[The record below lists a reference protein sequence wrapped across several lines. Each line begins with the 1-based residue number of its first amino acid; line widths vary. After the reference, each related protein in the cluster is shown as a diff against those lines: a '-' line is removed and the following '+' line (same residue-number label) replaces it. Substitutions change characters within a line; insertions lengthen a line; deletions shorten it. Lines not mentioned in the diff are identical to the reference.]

1 MKRTIVSR
9 TISLALIPVMLFSIA
24 SCGKKQAGK
33 TARKIAPE
41 DPWFDAKVYNIEPDL
56 DTGGKE
62 IDYSTRKLA
71 GADDKY
77 IVVFSQGSYI
87 LPDNNKEYFTSDYRY
102 FLATVIDRNTGK
114 KINTINL
121 NQYLSGNGYV
131 RDIVYLNGIITSS
144 IYKEDENGGSLAEID
159 NDILTGKKLSERDL
173 GSSFEVF
180 GDKTR
185 VQAGK
190 YTVLIGAGFD
200 STTFEPYCSLDIFS
214 SQGKECEVKIQKE
227 HKELN
232 TTFVI
237 LPLDEDKL
245 LVPFTQTADKVPVFF
260 EVDVKAAK
268 AVEVDGKDYDWID
281 FKNIKS
287 VFGSEDG
294 QAYFATSVGISKI
307 DMKNKK
313 TEDFFSY
320 NACPVN
326 KERISSTEVVRC
338 SDNNILLI
346 DGPLSFSP
354 YYLDGS
360 TTAGFS
366 IYDITKASTNP
377 NAGKTVLELYATN
390 GYVDQTISEAIVR
403 FNETN
408 KEYFIEVTGRYTA
421 DGVYYYMPD
430 DSQDDVSNEMLQDN
444 MSLNDKLA
452 MDIMNGI
459 GPDILIFTD
468 DMGRL
473 NNSNNLA
480 DLSMYLGEL
489 DQDKYFTNVI
499 NAAKTDGKLY
509 QLPVTFG
516 IEGIHTDSGN
526 AGASGLGFT
535 TKEYEEFL
543 YGPLNGYDLDQAG
556 QAYYFANLFNAMSDK
571 FISNGKV
578 DFSGPEF
585 AELAEFVKNNV
596 REKAP
601 TMDSDEMSNEKRFQN
616 DSTARLVEYASIVM
630 YLSGVNDMKGSRAI
644 LGIPS
649 SDGRG
654 PMLTTILSVAVSA
667 QAVNVEA
674 CAEFAKLL
682 LSDEIQTK
690 YAVSDHFTVNR
701 EVYKKNEGLI
711 LDYCNGARGN
721 QEFGIDRRTFE
732 PVKNRMKFTEDDM
745 SYLENIILNCSHFNS
760 SDASVNIILIEEMP
774 PYFLGQKDLNSVIKI
789 AQDRAQKVLD
799 ERG

>member
-102 FLATVIDRNTGK
+102 FLATVIDRNTGE

-185 VQAGK
+185 IQAGK

-245 LVPFTQTADKVPVFF
+245 LVPFTQTADQVPVFF

-294 QAYFATSVGISKI
+294 QAYFTTSVGISKI

-320 NACPVN
+320 NACPIN

-338 SDNNILLI
+338 SANNILLI

-745 SYLENIILNCSHFNS
+745 SYLEKIILNCSHFNS

>member
-1 MKRTIVSR
+1 
-9 TISLALIPVMLFSIA
+9 
-24 SCGKKQAGK
+24 
-33 TARKIAPE
+33 
-41 DPWFDAKVYNIEPDL
+41 
-56 DTGGKE
+56 
-62 IDYSTRKLA
+62 
-71 GADDKY
+71 
-77 IVVFSQGSYI
+77 
-87 LPDNNKEYFTSDYRY
+87 
-102 FLATVIDRNTGK
+102 
-114 KINTINL
+114 
-121 NQYLSGNGYV
+121 
-131 RDIVYLNGIITSS
+131 
-144 IYKEDENGGSLAEID
+144 
-159 NDILTGKKLSERDL
+159 
-173 GSSFEVF
+173 
-180 GDKTR
+180 
-185 VQAGK
+185 
-190 YTVLIGAGFD
+190 
-200 STTFEPYCSLDIFS
+200 
-214 SQGKECEVKIQKE
+214 
-227 HKELN
+227 
-232 TTFVI
+232 
-237 LPLDEDKL
+237 
-245 LVPFTQTADKVPVFF
+245 
-260 EVDVKAAK
+260 
-268 AVEVDGKDYDWID
+268 
-281 FKNIKS
+281 
-287 VFGSEDG
+287 
-294 QAYFATSVGISKI
+294 
-307 DMKNKK
+307 
-313 TEDFFSY
+313 
-320 NACPVN
+320 
-326 KERISSTEVVRC
+326 
-338 SDNNILLI
+338 
-346 DGPLSFSP
+346 
-354 YYLDGS
+354 
-360 TTAGFS
+360 
-366 IYDITKASTNP
+366 
-377 NAGKTVLELYATN
+377 
-390 GYVDQTISEAIVR
+390 
-403 FNETN
+403 
-408 KEYFIEVTGRYTA
+408 
-421 DGVYYYMPD
+421 MPD

-444 MSLNDKLA
+444 ISLNDKLA

-682 LSDEIQTK
+682 LSDSPAERSSFAEI
-690 YAVSDHFTVNR
+690 V
-701 EVYKKNEGLI
+701 
-711 LDYCNGARGN
+711 
-721 QEFGIDRRTFE
+721 
-732 PVKNRMKFTEDDM
+732 
-745 SYLENIILNCSHFNS
+745 
-760 SDASVNIILIEEMP
+760 
-774 PYFLGQKDLNSVIKI
+774 
-789 AQDRAQKVLD
+789 
-799 ERG
+799 

>member
-102 FLATVIDRNTGK
+102 FLATVIDRNTGE

-159 NDILTGKKLSERDL
+159 NDILTGKKLNERDL

-185 VQAGK
+185 IQAGK

-294 QAYFATSVGISKI
+294 QAYFTTSVGISKI

-616 DSTARLVEYASIVM
+616 DSIARLVEYASIVM

-745 SYLENIILNCSHFNS
+745 SYLEKIILNCSHFNS

>member
-87 LPDNNKEYFTSDYRY
+87 LPDNNKEYFTSDYKY
-102 FLATVIDRNTGK
+102 FLATVIDRNTGE

-159 NDILTGKKLSERDL
+159 NDILTGKKLNERDL

-320 NACPVN
+320 NACPIN
-326 KERISSTEVVRC
+326 KERISSTEVVCC

-366 IYDITKASTNP
+366 IYDITKASINP

-480 DLSMYLGEL
+480 DLSKYLGEL

-571 FISNGKV
+571 FIANGKV

-616 DSTARLVEYASIVM
+616 DSIARLVEYASIVM

>member
-185 VQAGK
+185 IQAGK

-200 STTFEPYCSLDIFS
+200 STTFEPYCSLDIYS
-214 SQGKECEVKIQKE
+214 SQGKECNVKIQKE

-237 LPLDEDKL
+237 LPLDDDKL

-294 QAYFATSVGISKI
+294 QAYFTTSVGISKI

-480 DLSMYLGEL
+480 DLSKYLGEL

>member
-185 VQAGK
+185 IQAGK

-200 STTFEPYCSLDIFS
+200 STTFEPYCSLDIYS
-214 SQGKECEVKIQKE
+214 SQGKECNVKIQKE

-237 LPLDEDKL
+237 LPLDDDKL

-294 QAYFATSVGISKI
+294 QAYFTTSVGISKI

-313 TEDFFSY
+313 IEDFFSY

-338 SDNNILLI
+338 SDNNIVLV
-346 DGPLSFSP
+346 DGPFSFSP

-360 TTAGFS
+360 LTAGFS

-616 DSTARLVEYASIVM
+616 DSIARLVEYASIVM

-745 SYLENIILNCSHFNS
+745 SYLEKIILNCSHFNS

>member
-62 IDYSTRKLA
+62 IDYSTQKLA

-185 VQAGK
+185 IQAGK

-200 STTFEPYCSLDIFS
+200 STTFEPYCSLDIYS
-214 SQGKECEVKIQKE
+214 SQGKECNVKIQKE

-237 LPLDEDKL
+237 LPLDDDKL

-480 DLSMYLGEL
+480 DLSKYLGEL

>member
-62 IDYSTRKLA
+62 IDYSTQKLA

-159 NDILTGKKLSERDL
+159 NDILTGKKLNERDL

-185 VQAGK
+185 IQAGK

-200 STTFEPYCSLDIFS
+200 STTFEPYCSLDIYS
-214 SQGKECEVKIQKE
+214 SQGKECNVKIQKE

-237 LPLDEDKL
+237 LPLDDDKL

-480 DLSMYLGEL
+480 DLSKYLGEL

-745 SYLENIILNCSHFNS
+745 SYLEKIILNCSHFNS

>member
-185 VQAGK
+185 IQAGK

-200 STTFEPYCSLDIFS
+200 STTFEPYCSLDIYS
-214 SQGKECEVKIQKE
+214 SQGKECNVKIQKE

-237 LPLDEDKL
+237 LPLDDDKL

-480 DLSMYLGEL
+480 DLSKYLGEL

-571 FISNGKV
+571 FIANGKV

-616 DSTARLVEYASIVM
+616 DSIARLVEYASIVM

-674 CAEFAKLL
+674 CSEFAKLL

-745 SYLENIILNCSHFNS
+745 SYLEKIILNCSHFNS

>member
-41 DPWFDAKVYNIEPDL
+41 DPWFNAKVYNIEPDL

-102 FLATVIDRNTGK
+102 FLATVIDRNTGE

-159 NDILTGKKLSERDL
+159 NDILTGKKLNERDL

-185 VQAGK
+185 IQAGK
-190 YTVLIGAGFD
+190 YTVLIGTGFD

-237 LPLDEDKL
+237 LPLDDDKL

-616 DSTARLVEYASIVM
+616 DSIARLVEYASIVM

-701 EVYKKNEGLI
+701 EVFKKNEGLI

-745 SYLENIILNCSHFNS
+745 SYLEKIILNCSHFNS

>member
-87 LPDNNKEYFTSDYRY
+87 LPDNNKEYYTSDYRY

-185 VQAGK
+185 IQAGK

-200 STTFEPYCSLDIFS
+200 STTFEPYCSLDIYS
-214 SQGKECEVKIQKE
+214 SQGKECNVKIQKE

-237 LPLDEDKL
+237 LPLDDDKL

-480 DLSMYLGEL
+480 DLSKYLGEL

-616 DSTARLVEYASIVM
+616 DSIARLVEYASIVM

>member
-1 MKRTIVSR
+1 M
-9 TISLALIPVMLFSIA
+9 
-24 SCGKKQAGK
+24 
-33 TARKIAPE
+33 
-41 DPWFDAKVYNIEPDL
+41 
-56 DTGGKE
+56 
-62 IDYSTRKLA
+62 
-71 GADDKY
+71 
-77 IVVFSQGSYI
+77 
-87 LPDNNKEYFTSDYRY
+87 
-102 FLATVIDRNTGK
+102 
-114 KINTINL
+114 

-144 IYKEDENGGSLAEID
+144 ICKEDENGGSLAEID

-185 VQAGK
+185 IQAGK

-200 STTFEPYCSLDIFS
+200 STTFEPYCSLDIYS
-214 SQGKECEVKIQKE
+214 SQGKECNVKIQKE

-237 LPLDEDKL
+237 LPLDDDKL

-408 KEYFIEVTGRYTA
+408 KDYFIEVTGRYTA

-480 DLSMYLGEL
+480 DLSKYLGEL

-571 FISNGKV
+571 FIANGKV

-674 CAEFAKLL
+674 CSEFAKLL

>member
-159 NDILTGKKLSERDL
+159 NDILTGKKLNERDL

-237 LPLDEDKL
+237 LPLDDDKL

-326 KERISSTEVVRC
+326 KERISSTEVAEC
-338 SDNNILLI
+338 SDNNIVLV
-346 DGPLSFSP
+346 DGPFSFSP

-480 DLSMYLGEL
+480 DLSKYLGEL

-571 FISNGKV
+571 FIANGKV

-585 AELAEFVKNNV
+585 AALAEFVKDNV
-596 REKAP
+596 PEKAK
-601 TMDSDEMSNEKRFQN
+601 SWDELYNNYDVAETYSGGVGVLAFKG
-616 DSTARLVEYASIVM
+616 DTTASEQIAVYTATYGFNG
-630 YLSGVNDMKGSRAI
+630 YLSQIAQLNGATAI

-649 SDGRG
+649 ADGRG
-654 PMLTTILSVAVSA
+654 PLLDSYLSIAVSA
-667 QAVNVEA
+667 QSKSVDACGEFIKMLMTDDVQMDLAKGGNFVLNKEAFRQGAKEAVD
-674 CAEFAKLL
+674 FM
-682 LSDEIQTK
+682 
-690 YAVSDHFTVNR
+690 
-701 EVYKKNEGLI
+701 
-711 LDYCNGARGN
+711 NGPGGESYVGYDMN
-721 QEFGIDRRTFE
+721 TGE
-732 PVKNRMKFTEDDM
+732 PLKNRMKFSQKNVDD
-745 SYLENIILNCSHFNS
+745 LEKII
-760 SDASVNIILIEEMP
+760 
-774 PYFLGQKDLNSVIKI
+774 
-789 AQDRAQKVLD
+789 DRLTD
-799 ERG
+799 R

>member
-102 FLATVIDRNTGK
+102 FLATVIDRNTGE

-185 VQAGK
+185 IQAGK

-237 LPLDEDKL
+237 LPLDDDKL

-294 QAYFATSVGISKI
+294 QAYFTTSVGISKI

-320 NACPVN
+320 NACPIN

-616 DSTARLVEYASIVM
+616 DSIARLVEYASIVM

-745 SYLENIILNCSHFNS
+745 SYLEKIILNCSHFNS

>member
-1 MKRTIVSR
+1 MKRAFVSR
-9 TISLALIPVMLFSIA
+9 TISFALILAMMFSIA

-62 IDYSTRKLA
+62 IDYSTQKLA

-87 LPDNNKEYFTSDYRY
+87 LPDNNKEYYTSDYKY
-102 FLATVIDRNTGK
+102 FLATVIDRNTGE

-121 NQYLSGNGYV
+121 NQYLSGNGYI
-131 RDIVYLNGIITSS
+131 RDVVYTNGIITSS

-159 NDILTGKKLSERDL
+159 NDILTGKKLNERDL

-185 VQAGK
+185 IQAGK

-200 STTFEPYCSLDIFS
+200 STTFEPYCSLDIYS
-214 SQGKECEVKIQKE
+214 SQGKECNVKIQKE

-237 LPLDEDKL
+237 LPLDDDKL

-294 QAYFATSVGISKI
+294 QAYFTTSVGISKI

-313 TEDFFSY
+313 IEDFFSY

-326 KERISSTEVVRC
+326 KERISSTEVAAC
-338 SDNNILLI
+338 SDNNIVLV
-346 DGPLSFSP
+346 DGPFSFSP
-354 YYLDGS
+354 YFLDGS
-360 TTAGFS
+360 LTAGFS

-480 DLSMYLGEL
+480 DLSKYLGEL

-571 FISNGKV
+571 FIANGKV

-745 SYLENIILNCSHFNS
+745 SYLEKIILNCSHFNS

>member
-62 IDYSTRKLA
+62 IDYSTQKLA

-377 NAGKTVLELYATN
+377 NAGKTVLE
-390 GYVDQTISEAIVR
+390 
-403 FNETN
+403 F
-408 KEYFIEVTGRYTA
+408 
-421 DGVYYYMPD
+421 
-430 DSQDDVSNEMLQDN
+430 
-444 MSLNDKLA
+444 
-452 MDIMNGI
+452 
-459 GPDILIFTD
+459 
-468 DMGRL
+468 
-473 NNSNNLA
+473 
-480 DLSMYLGEL
+480 
-489 DQDKYFTNVI
+489 
-499 NAAKTDGKLY
+499 
-509 QLPVTFG
+509 
-516 IEGIHTDSGN
+516 
-526 AGASGLGFT
+526 
-535 TKEYEEFL
+535 
-543 YGPLNGYDLDQAG
+543 
-556 QAYYFANLFNAMSDK
+556 
-571 FISNGKV
+571 
-578 DFSGPEF
+578 
-585 AELAEFVKNNV
+585 
-596 REKAP
+596 
-601 TMDSDEMSNEKRFQN
+601 
-616 DSTARLVEYASIVM
+616 
-630 YLSGVNDMKGSRAI
+630 
-644 LGIPS
+644 
-649 SDGRG
+649 
-654 PMLTTILSVAVSA
+654 
-667 QAVNVEA
+667 
-674 CAEFAKLL
+674 
-682 LSDEIQTK
+682 
-690 YAVSDHFTVNR
+690 
-701 EVYKKNEGLI
+701 
-711 LDYCNGARGN
+711 
-721 QEFGIDRRTFE
+721 
-732 PVKNRMKFTEDDM
+732 
-745 SYLENIILNCSHFNS
+745 
-760 SDASVNIILIEEMP
+760 
-774 PYFLGQKDLNSVIKI
+774 
-789 AQDRAQKVLD
+789 
-799 ERG
+799 

>member
-9 TISLALIPVMLFSIA
+9 TISFALILAMMFSIA

-62 IDYSTRKLA
+62 IDYSTQKLA

-87 LPDNNKEYFTSDYRY
+87 LPDNNKEYYTSDYKY
-102 FLATVIDRNTGK
+102 FLATVIDRNTGE

-121 NQYLSGNGYV
+121 NHYLSGNGYI
-131 RDIVYLNGIITSS
+131 RDVVYTNGIITSS

-159 NDILTGKKLSERDL
+159 NDILTGKKLNERDL

-185 VQAGK
+185 IQAGK

-200 STTFEPYCSLDIFS
+200 ATTFEPYCSLDIYS
-214 SQGKECEVKIQKE
+214 SQGKECNVKIQKE

-237 LPLDEDKL
+237 LPLDDDKL

-326 KERISSTEVVRC
+326 KERISSTEVAAC
-338 SDNNILLI
+338 SDNNIVLV
-346 DGPLSFSP
+346 DGPFSFSP
-354 YYLDGS
+354 YFLDGS
-360 TTAGFS
+360 LTAGFS

-408 KEYFIEVTGRYTA
+408 KDYFIEVTGRYTA

-571 FISNGKV
+571 FIANGKV

>member
-185 VQAGK
+185 IQAGK

-200 STTFEPYCSLDIFS
+200 ATTFEPYCSLDIFS

-294 QAYFATSVGISKI
+294 QAYFTTSVGISKI
-307 DMKNKK
+307 DMKNNKI
-313 TEDFFSY
+313 EDFFSY

-480 DLSMYLGEL
+480 DLSKYLGEL

-571 FISNGKV
+571 FIANGKV

>member
-1 MKRTIVSR
+1 MKRTFVRR
-9 TISLALIPVMLFSIA
+9 TISFALILAMLFSIA

-87 LPDNNKEYFTSDYRY
+87 LPDNNKEFFTSDYRY

-185 VQAGK
+185 IQAGK

-200 STTFEPYCSLDIFS
+200 STTFEPYCSLDIYS
-214 SQGKECEVKIQKE
+214 SQGKECNVKIQKE

-237 LPLDEDKL
+237 LPLDDDKL

-430 DSQDDVSNEMLQDN
+430 DSQDDVSNKMLQDN

-616 DSTARLVEYASIVM
+616 DSIARLVEYASIVM

>member
-1 MKRTIVSR
+1 MKRAFVSR
-9 TISLALIPVMLFSIA
+9 TISFALILAMMFSIA

-62 IDYSTRKLA
+62 IDYSTQKLA

-87 LPDNNKEYFTSDYRY
+87 LPDNNKEYYTSDYKY
-102 FLATVIDRNTGK
+102 FLATVIDRNTGE

-121 NQYLSGNGYV
+121 NQYLSGNGYI
-131 RDIVYLNGIITSS
+131 RDVVYTNGIITSS

-159 NDILTGKKLSERDL
+159 NDILTGKKLNERDL

-185 VQAGK
+185 IQAGK

-232 TTFVI
+232 TNFVI
-237 LPLDEDKL
+237 LPLDDDKL

-294 QAYFATSVGISKI
+294 QAYFTTSVGISKI

-313 TEDFFSY
+313 IEDFFSY

-326 KERISSTEVVRC
+326 KERISSTEVAAC
-338 SDNNILLI
+338 SDNNIVLV
-346 DGPLSFSP
+346 DGPFSFSP
-354 YYLDGS
+354 YFLDGS
-360 TTAGFS
+360 LTAGFS

-480 DLSMYLGEL
+480 DLSKYLGEL

-571 FISNGKV
+571 FIANGKV

-745 SYLENIILNCSHFNS
+745 SYLEKIILNCSHFNS

>member
-102 FLATVIDRNTGK
+102 FLATVIDRNTGE

-185 VQAGK
+185 IQAGK

-232 TTFVI
+232 TPFVI
-237 LPLDEDKL
+237 LPLDDDKL

-294 QAYFATSVGISKI
+294 QAYFTTSVGISKI

-320 NACPVN
+320 NACPIN

-616 DSTARLVEYASIVM
+616 DSIARLVEYASIVM

-745 SYLENIILNCSHFNS
+745 SYLEKIILNCSHFNS

>member
-185 VQAGK
+185 IQAGK

-200 STTFEPYCSLDIFS
+200 STTFEPYCSLDIYS
-214 SQGKECEVKIQKE
+214 SQGKECNVKIQKE

-237 LPLDEDKL
+237 LPLDDDKL

-444 MSLNDKLA
+444 ISLNDKLA

-571 FISNGKV
+571 FIANGKV

-721 QEFGIDRRTFE
+721 QEFGIDHRTFE

>member
-185 VQAGK
+185 IQAGK

-200 STTFEPYCSLDIFS
+200 STTFEPYCSLDIYS
-214 SQGKECEVKIQKE
+214 SQGKECNVKIQKE

-237 LPLDEDKL
+237 LPLDDDKL

-480 DLSMYLGEL
+480 DLSKYLGEL

-616 DSTARLVEYASIVM
+616 DSIARLVEYASIVM

>member
-1 MKRTIVSR
+1 MKRTFVSR
-9 TISLALIPVMLFSIA
+9 TISFALILAMMFSIA

-185 VQAGK
+185 IQAGK

-200 STTFEPYCSLDIFS
+200 STTFEPYCSLDIYS
-214 SQGKECEVKIQKE
+214 SQGKECNVKIQKE

-237 LPLDEDKL
+237 LPLDDDKL

-480 DLSMYLGEL
+480 DLSKYLGEL
-489 DQDKYFTNVI
+489 DQDNYFTNVI

-571 FISNGKV
+571 FIANGKV

-616 DSTARLVEYASIVM
+616 DSIARLVEYASIVM

-674 CAEFAKLL
+674 CSEFAKLL

-745 SYLENIILNCSHFNS
+745 SYLEKIILNCSHFNS

>member
-732 PVKNRMKFTEDDM
+732 PVKNRMKFTEDDI
-745 SYLENIILNCSHFNS
+745 SYLEKIILNCSHFNS

>member
-62 IDYSTRKLA
+62 IDYSTQKLA

-159 NDILTGKKLSERDL
+159 NDILTGKKRSERDL

-185 VQAGK
+185 IQAGK

-200 STTFEPYCSLDIFS
+200 STTFEPYCSLDIYS
-214 SQGKECEVKIQKE
+214 SQGKECNVKIQKE

-237 LPLDEDKL
+237 LPLDDDKL

-480 DLSMYLGEL
+480 DLSKYLGEL

-745 SYLENIILNCSHFNS
+745 SYLEKIILNCSHFNS

>member
-1 MKRTIVSR
+1 MKRTFVRR
-9 TISLALIPVMLFSIA
+9 TISFALILAMLFSIA

-87 LPDNNKEYFTSDYRY
+87 LPDNNKEFFTSDYRY

-185 VQAGK
+185 IQAGK

-200 STTFEPYCSLDIFS
+200 STTFEPYCSLDIYS
-214 SQGKECEVKIQKE
+214 SQGKECNVKIQKE

-237 LPLDEDKL
+237 LPLDDDKL

-430 DSQDDVSNEMLQDN
+430 DSQDDVSNKMLQDN

-571 FISNGKV
+571 FIANGKV

-616 DSTARLVEYASIVM
+616 DSIARLVEYASIVM

>member
-185 VQAGK
+185 IQAGK

-200 STTFEPYCSLDIFS
+200 STTFEPYCSLDIYS
-214 SQGKECEVKIQKE
+214 SQGKECNVKIQKE

-237 LPLDEDKL
+237 LPLDDDKL

-480 DLSMYLGEL
+480 DLSKYLGEL

-571 FISNGKV
+571 FIANGKV

>member
-9 TISLALIPVMLFSIA
+9 TISFALILAMMFSIA

-62 IDYSTRKLA
+62 IDYSTQKLA

-77 IVVFSQGSYI
+77 FVVFSQGSYI
-87 LPDNNKEYFTSDYRY
+87 LPDNNKEYYTSDYKY
-102 FLATVIDRNTGK
+102 FLATVIDRNTGE

-121 NQYLSGNGYV
+121 NQYLSGNGYI
-131 RDIVYLNGIITSS
+131 RDVVYTNGIITSS

-159 NDILTGKKLSERDL
+159 NDILTGKKLNERDL

-185 VQAGK
+185 IQAGK

-200 STTFEPYCSLDIFS
+200 STTFEPYCSLDIYS

-294 QAYFATSVGISKI
+294 QAYFTTSVGISKI

-326 KERISSTEVVRC
+326 KERISSTEVAAC
-338 SDNNILLI
+338 SDNNIVLV
-346 DGPLSFSP
+346 DGPFSFSP

-360 TTAGFS
+360 LTAGFS

-403 FNETN
+403 YNETN

-444 MSLNDKLA
+444 ISLNDKLA

-459 GPDILIFTD
+459 GPDILIFTN

-571 FISNGKV
+571 FIANGKV

-616 DSTARLVEYASIVM
+616 DSIARLVEYASIVM

-701 EVYKKNEGLI
+701 EVYKKNESLI

>member
-1 MKRTIVSR
+1 MKRAFVSR
-9 TISLALIPVMLFSIA
+9 TISFALILAMMFSIA
-24 SCGKKQAGK
+24 SCGKKQVGK

-62 IDYSTRKLA
+62 IDYSTQKLA

-480 DLSMYLGEL
+480 DLSKYLGEL

-732 PVKNRMKFTEDDM
+732 PVKNRMKFTEDDI
-745 SYLENIILNCSHFNS
+745 SYLEKIILNCSHFNS

>member
-1 MKRTIVSR
+1 MRRSIICKIITLV
-9 TISLALIPVMLFSIA
+9 LIPAMLFSIA

-33 TARKIAPE
+33 TTRKIAPE

-62 IDYSTRKLA
+62 IDYSTQKLA

-87 LPDNNKEYFTSDYRY
+87 LPDNNKEYYTSDYRY
-102 FLATVIDRNTGK
+102 FLATVIDRNKGE

-131 RDIVYLNGIITSS
+131 RDVVYINGIITSS

-159 NDILTGKKLSERDL
+159 NDILTGKKLNERDL

-185 VQAGK
+185 IQAGK

-200 STTFEPYCSLDIFS
+200 ATTFEPYCSIDIYS
-214 SQGKECEVKIQKE
+214 SQGKECNVKIQKE

-237 LPLDEDKL
+237 LPLDDDKL

-260 EVDVKAAK
+260 EVDVKASK

-294 QAYFATSVGISKI
+294 QAYFTTSVGISQI

-313 TEDFFSY
+313 IEDFFSY

-326 KERISSTEVVRC
+326 KERISSTEVAAC
-338 SDNNILLI
+338 SDNNIVLV
-346 DGPLSFSP
+346 DGPFSFSP

-360 TTAGFS
+360 LTAGFS

-403 FNETN
+403 FNETD
-408 KEYFIEVTGRYTA
+408 KDYFIEVTGRYTA

-571 FISNGKV
+571 FIANGKV
-578 DFSGPEF
+578 DFSCPEF

-616 DSTARLVEYASIVM
+616 DSIARLVEYASIVM

>member
-9 TISLALIPVMLFSIA
+9 TISFALILAMMFSIA

-62 IDYSTRKLA
+62 IDYSTQKLA

-87 LPDNNKEYFTSDYRY
+87 LPDNNKEYYTSDYKY
-102 FLATVIDRNTGK
+102 FLATVIDRNTGE

-121 NQYLSGNGYV
+121 NHYLSGNGYI
-131 RDIVYLNGIITSS
+131 RDVVYTNGIITSS
-144 IYKEDENGGSLAEID
+144 IYKEDENGGSIAEID
-159 NDILTGKKLSERDL
+159 NDILTGKKLNERDL

-185 VQAGK
+185 IQG
-190 YTVLIGAGFD
+190 
-200 STTFEPYCSLDIFS
+200 SLDIFS

-294 QAYFATSVGISKI
+294 QAYFTTSVGISKI

-326 KERISSTEVVRC
+326 KERISSTEVAAC
-338 SDNNILLI
+338 SDNNIVLV
-346 DGPLSFSP
+346 DGPFSFSP
-354 YYLDGS
+354 YFLDGS
-360 TTAGFS
+360 LTAGFS

-571 FISNGKV
+571 FIANGKV

-701 EVYKKNEGLI
+701 DVYKKNEGLI

-745 SYLENIILNCSHFNS
+745 SYLEKIILNCSHFNS

>member
-185 VQAGK
+185 IQAGK

-200 STTFEPYCSLDIFS
+200 STTFEPYCSLDIYS
-214 SQGKECEVKIQKE
+214 SQGKECNVKIQKE

-237 LPLDEDKL
+237 LPLDDDKL

-480 DLSMYLGEL
+480 DLSKYLGEL

-571 FISNGKV
+571 FIANGKV

-701 EVYKKNEGLI
+701 EVYKKNESLI
-711 LDYCNGARGN
+711 HDYCNGARGN

>member
-1 MKRTIVSR
+1 MKRTFVSR
-9 TISLALIPVMLFSIA
+9 TISFALIPVMLFSIA

-102 FLATVIDRNTGK
+102 FLATVIDRNTGE

-121 NQYLSGNGYV
+121 NQYLSGNGYI
-131 RDIVYLNGIITSS
+131 RDVVYTNGIITSS
-144 IYKEDENGGSLAEID
+144 VYKEDENGGSLAEID
-159 NDILTGKKLSERDL
+159 NDILTGKKLNERDL

-185 VQAGK
+185 IQAGK

-237 LPLDEDKL
+237 LPLDDDKL

-294 QAYFATSVGISKI
+294 QAYFTTSVGISKI

-313 TEDFFSY
+313 IEDFFSY

-326 KERISSTEVVRC
+326 KERISSTEVAAC
-338 SDNNILLI
+338 SDNNIVLV
-346 DGPLSFSP
+346 DGPFSFSP

-360 TTAGFS
+360 LTAGFS

-701 EVYKKNEGLI
+701 EVYKKNESLI

>member
-185 VQAGK
+185 IQAGK

-200 STTFEPYCSLDIFS
+200 STTFEPYCSLDIYS
-214 SQGKECEVKIQKE
+214 SQGKECNVKIQKE

-237 LPLDEDKL
+237 LPLDDDKL

-294 QAYFATSVGISKI
+294 QAYFTTSVGISKI

-313 TEDFFSY
+313 IEDFFSY

-326 KERISSTEVVRC
+326 KERISSTEVAAC
-338 SDNNILLI
+338 SDNNIVLV
-346 DGPLSFSP
+346 DGPFSFSP
-354 YYLDGS
+354 YFLDGS
-360 TTAGFS
+360 LTAGFS

-480 DLSMYLGEL
+480 DLSKYLGEL

-571 FISNGKV
+571 FIANGKV

-745 SYLENIILNCSHFNS
+745 SYLEKIILNCSHFNS